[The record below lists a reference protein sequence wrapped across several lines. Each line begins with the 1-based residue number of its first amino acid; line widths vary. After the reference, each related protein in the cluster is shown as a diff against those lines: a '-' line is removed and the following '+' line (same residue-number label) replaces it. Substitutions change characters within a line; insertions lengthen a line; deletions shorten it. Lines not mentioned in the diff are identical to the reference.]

1 MSRENVQPSSA
12 NEEWEILRDTVME
25 QKGGMENIC
34 TSVEHREP
42 LCPSRFG
49 RRRGIGTSRPSLC
62 PSCVAQRSQR
72 RTHRGALGTA
82 VSPKFAPAKRER
94 ARRGECATGW
104 RNIECFWP
112 CALPK
117 VCTFCLKTP
126 RVRGGGERGGIL
138 IKTICH
144 LSSIRVQTSS
154 NKEKT
159 FSNIYIYYYYYYLAS
174 SRAEEVKAVRT
185 QRFQGKELKRASEFR
200 RRCRRSCRLLLP
212 RQLPASPRHTP
223 RSFAPLPR
231 TGRAPPPADGPPTAA
246 PGARPRAGKR
256 RSRTGAERPRL
267 SAAVGAALSAT
278 GGRGAA
284 RHRVPGR

>member
-1 MSRENVQPSSA
+1 MEMNARICPVFKVKAEITSCLPVRPRSPKEGGEKSMSRENVQPSSA

-112 CALPK
+112 CALPE

-159 FSNIYIYYYYYYLAS
+159 FSKIYIYIIIIIISLA
-174 SRAEEVKAVRT
+174 V
-185 QRFQGKELKRASEFR
+185 GLKR
-200 RRCRRSCRLLLP
+200 
-212 RQLPASPRHTP
+212 
-223 RSFAPLPR
+223 
-231 TGRAPPPADGPPTAA
+231 
-246 PGARPRAGKR
+246 
-256 RSRTGAERPRL
+256 
-267 SAAVGAALSAT
+267 
-278 GGRGAA
+278 
-284 RHRVPGR
+284 